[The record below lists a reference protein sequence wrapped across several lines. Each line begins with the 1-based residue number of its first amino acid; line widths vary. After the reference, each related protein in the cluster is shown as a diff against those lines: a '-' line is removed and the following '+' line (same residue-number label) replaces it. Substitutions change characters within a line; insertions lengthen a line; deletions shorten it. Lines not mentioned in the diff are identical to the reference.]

1 MNWGPVILCS
11 WPGLPGLWYRGQAS
25 SLLVA
30 AGFSILLNLALVS
43 TFLWPWSLGE
53 TFPLVTW
60 PIILLVWMTSACVT
74 YKSLP
79 DLMSVSPIPTHPE
92 DRSSISNDTL
102 FIQAQS
108 EYLKG
113 HWPEAESLLRRN
125 LQTSPRDI
133 EARLLLA
140 TLLRH
145 NRRLDDASEE
155 LENLLKYDQSINWI
169 SEIRREQKL
178 IELIFEHEIEQ
189 EVKSSEPIDT
199 LELRSLES

>member
-1 MNWGPVILCS
+1 MNWGPVIMCS

-30 AGFSILLNLALVS
+30 AGFSILFNLALVS

-60 PIILLVWMTSACVT
+60 PIILLIWMTSACVT

-79 DLMSVSPIPTHPE
+79 DLMSVAPIPTHPE
-92 DRSSISNDTL
+92 DLSSISNDTL

-125 LQTSPRDI
+125 LQTSSRDI

-169 SEIRREQKL
+169 SEIRREQQL

-189 EVKSSEPIDT
+189 EVKSPEPIDT

>member
-1 MNWGPVILCS
+1 MNWGPVLLCS

-25 SLLVA
+25 SLFVA
-30 AGFSILLNLALVS
+30 AGFSVLFNLALVS
-43 TFLWPWSLGE
+43 TFLWPWFFGE
-53 TFPLVTW
+53 TFLLVTW
-60 PIILLVWMTSACVT
+60 PILLLFWTSSACMT

-79 DLMSVSPIPTHPE
+79 DLMSVSPIPSPPQ
-92 DRSSISNDTL
+92 DSSSIPNDTL

-145 NRRLDDASEE
+145 SRRLDDASEE

-178 IELIFEHEIEQ
+178 IDLIFEHEIEP
-189 EVKSSEPIDT
+189 EVQSSEPIDT